1 MSTSSKA
8 TWGLLPEDVL
18 LTLKNKHWQNSRNLK
33 SLLSGGDSFPL
44 VVPLKPPRGNAA
56 IQNIGH
62 FQNFVSSW
70 KSFSQDSIYGA
81 GQERSDSKRKGCEVI
96 WEKRNFRSL
105 AEQDVPTHLNILDIG
120 SFACILGSDEEHQ
133 LQDWLSKIRY
143 IFESLSSQSYLP
155 QSQSHKASSYE
166 GSSSYGSSLINS
178 DQSLFQALIDHLETL
193 DSFEQDDLELLVRL
207 LPQLQKGMGQGC
219 YLRTLPVTFVDTK
232 FIEKNL
238 QIIESVVTALV
249 DKNVKDTG
257 LMNWLD
263 CKEKPKDWLL
273 VKPLCQE
280 TKSMLGGLPLLRLS
294 SDTLQDFELPARNI
308 LVIENEQSCLALSD
322 FRNTIAV
329 SGGGKNVSWMK
340 AGWLVHK
347 NVGYWGD
354 IDSEGLAILSN
365 ARSRLSSITP
375 LMMDELTIK
384 TFAERMVPEP
394 DSVSKDPV
402 ALTETEL
409 ALFKGLRADQYAD
422 KRLEQERL
430 PMEYVAQHIDAWV
443 V

>member
-1 MSTSSKA
+1 MRTSSKA
-8 TWGLLPEDVL
+8 TWGLLPKDVL

-70 KSFSQDSIYGA
+70 KSFSQDSINGA
-81 GQERSDSKRKGCEVI
+81 GQERGDSKSKGFEVV

-120 SFACILGSDEEHQ
+120 SLACILGSDEERQ

-155 QSQSHKASSYE
+155 QSQSHQASSYE
-166 GSSSYGSSLINS
+166 GSSSHDSSHRYS
-178 DQSLFQALIDHLETL
+178 DQNLFQALIDHLETL
-193 DSFEQDDLELLVRL
+193 DGFEQDDLELLVRL

-219 YLRTLPVTFVDTK
+219 YLRALPVTFVDTK

-238 QIIESVVTALV
+238 RIIESVVTALV
-249 DKNVKDTG
+249 DRSVKDTG
-257 LMNWLD
+257 LMSWLD
-263 CKEKPKDWLL
+263 CKEKPRDWLL

-280 TKSMLGGLPLLRLS
+280 TRSLLGGLPLLRLS

-308 LVIENEQSCLALSD
+308 LVIENEQSCLALSG
-322 FRNTIAV
+322 FRDTIAV

-340 AGWLVHK
+340 AGWLADK

-354 IDSEGLAILSN
+354 IDSEGLAILSD
-365 ARSRLSSITP
+365 ARSKLSSIAS
-375 LMMDELTIK
+375 LMMDAQTVKAFE
-384 TFAERMVPEP
+384 ERMVPEP

-402 ALTETEL
+402 SLTEKEL

>member
-18 LTLKNKHWQNSRNLK
+18 LTLKNKYWLNSRNLK
-33 SLLSGGDSFPL
+33 SLLSGGASFPL

-70 KSFSQDSIYGA
+70 KSFSQDSTNGA
-81 GQERSDSKRKGCEVI
+81 GQERDDSKSKGCEVV

-120 SFACILGSDEEHQ
+120 SLACILGSDEERQ

-143 IFESLSSQSYLP
+143 IFESLSSQSYFP
-155 QSQSHKASSYE
+155 QSQSHQASSDE
-166 GSSSYGSSLINS
+166 GSSSHDSSLRGS
-178 DQSLFQALIDHLETL
+178 DQNLFQALIDHLETL
-193 DSFEQDDLELLVRL
+193 DSFEQGDLKLLVSL

-219 YLRTLPVTFVDTK
+219 YLRALPVTFVDTK

-238 QIIESVVTALV
+238 RIIESVVTALV
-249 DKNVKDTG
+249 DRSVKDIG
-257 LMNWLD
+257 LMSWLD
-263 CKEKPKDWLL
+263 CKEKPRDWLL

-280 TKSMLGGLPLLRLS
+280 TRSLLGGLPLLRLS
-294 SDTLQDFELPARNI
+294 SDTLQEFELPARNI

-322 FRNTIAV
+322 VHNTIAV

-340 AGWLVHK
+340 AGWLADK

-354 IDSEGLAILSN
+354 IDSEGLAILSD

-375 LMMDELTIK
+375 LMMDELTVK

>member
-70 KSFSQDSIYGA
+70 KSFSQDSINGA
-81 GQERSDSKRKGCEVI
+81 GQERGDSKSKGFEVV

-120 SFACILGSDEEHQ
+120 SLACILGSDEERQ

-155 QSQSHKASSYE
+155 QSQSHQASSYE
-166 GSSSYGSSLINS
+166 GSSSHGSSLRNS
-178 DQSLFQALIDHLETL
+178 DQNLFQALIDHLETL

-207 LPQLQKGMGQGC
+207 LPQLQKGMGRGC
-219 YLRTLPVTFVDTK
+219 YLRALPVTFVDTK

-238 QIIESVVTALV
+238 RIIESVVTALV
-249 DKNVKDTG
+249 DKNVKGTG
-257 LMNWLD
+257 LMSWLD
-263 CKEKPKDWLL
+263 CKEKPRDWLL

-280 TKSMLGGLPLLRLS
+280 TRSLLGGLPLLRLS

-308 LVIENEQSCLALSD
+308 LVIENEQSCLSLSD
-322 FRNTIAV
+322 VHNTIAV

-340 AGWLVHK
+340 AGWLADK

-354 IDSEGLAILSN
+354 IDSEGLAILSD

-375 LMMDELTIK
+375 LMMDELTVK

>member
-1 MSTSSKA
+1 MGTSSKA

-18 LTLKNKHWQNSRNLK
+18 HSLKNKHWQNSRNLR

-44 VVPLKPPRGNAA
+44 VVPLKPPRGNTA

-70 KSFSQDSIYGA
+70 KSFSQNSIHEA
-81 GQERSDSKRKGCEVI
+81 GQERSDSKNKGCEVI

-120 SFACILGSDEEHQ
+120 SLVCILGSDEERQ

-143 IFESLSSQSYLP
+143 IFESLSP
-155 QSQSHKASSYE
+155 QPYSPLRNGHQDSSYE
-166 GSSSYGSSLINS
+166 EGSSHGNS
-178 DQSLFQALIDHLETL
+178 DQKLFQALINHLETL
-193 DSFEQDDLELLVRL
+193 NSLEQDDLELLVRL

-219 YLRTLPVTFVDTK
+219 YLRALPVTFVDTK
-232 FIEKNL
+232 FIEKNFR
-238 QIIESVVTALV
+238 IIESIVTALV
-249 DKNVKDTG
+249 DRSVTDIG

-280 TKSMLGGLPLLRLS
+280 TKSLLGDLPLLRIS
-294 SDTLQDFELPARNI
+294 SDTLQNFELPARNI

-322 FRNTIAV
+322 VRNTIAV
-329 SGGGKNVSWMK
+329 SGGGKNTSWMK
-340 AGWLVHK
+340 AGWLADK

-354 IDSEGLAILSN
+354 IDSEGLGILSDV
-365 ARSRLSSITP
+365 RCKLSGIVP
-375 LMMDELTIK
+375 LMMDEQTVK
-384 TFAERMVPEP
+384 TFEERMVLEP
-394 DSVSKDPV
+394 DSVSKNPV

-409 ALFKGLRADQYAD
+409 LLFKQLRSRHYVGT
-422 KRLEQERL
+422 RLEQERL
-430 PMEYVAQHIDAWV
+430 PLDYVIKNITNFIT
-443 V
+443 

>member
-1 MSTSSKA
+1 M
-8 TWGLLPEDVL
+8 
-18 LTLKNKHWQNSRNLK
+18 
-33 SLLSGGDSFPL
+33 

-70 KSFSQDSIYGA
+70 KRFSQDSMNGA
-81 GQERSDSKRKGCEVI
+81 DQKIGNSKSKGFEVV

-105 AEQDVPTHLNILDIG
+105 AEQNVPTHLNILDIG
-120 SFACILGSDEEHQ
+120 SLACILGSDEERQ

-155 QSQSHKASSYE
+155 QSQNHQASSYE
-166 GSSSYGSSLINS
+166 GRYSHADS

-193 DSFEQDDLELLVRL
+193 DSFEQNDLELLVRL

-219 YLRTLPVTFVDTK
+219 YLRALPVTFVDTK

-238 QIIESVVTALV
+238 RIIESVVTALLDRSV
-249 DKNVKDTG
+249 RNIG

-280 TKSMLGGLPLLRLS
+280 TRALLGGLPLLRLS

-322 FRNTIAV
+322 IHNTIAV
-329 SGGGKNVSWMK
+329 SGGGKNIAWLK
-340 AGWLVHK
+340 AGWLADK

-354 IDSEGLAILSN
+354 IDSEGLAILSD
-365 ARSRLSSITP
+365 ARSKLSSITP
-375 LMMDELTIK
+375 LMMDELTVK
-384 TFAERMVPEP
+384 TFAQRMVPEP
-394 DSVSKDPV
+394 DSVSKDPI
-402 ALTETEL
+402 ALTEKEL
-409 ALFKGLRADQYAD
+409 ALFKGLRANQYAN

-430 PMEYVAQHIDAWV
+430 PMDYVAQHIDAWIV
-443 V
+443 

>member
-1 MSTSSKA
+1 MRTSSKA

-70 KSFSQDSIYGA
+70 KSFSQDSINGA
-81 GQERSDSKRKGCEVI
+81 GQERSDSKSKGCEVI

-120 SFACILGSDEEHQ
+120 SLAYILGLDEERQ

-143 IFESLSSQSYLP
+143 IFESLSSQLNI
-155 QSQSHKASSYE
+155 HKASSYE
-166 GSSSYGSSLINS
+166 GSSSYGNS
-178 DQSLFQALIDHLETL
+178 DQNLFQALIDHLETL
-193 DSFEQDDLELLVRL
+193 NSFEQDDLELLVRL

-219 YLRTLPVTFVDTK
+219 YLRALPVTFVDTK

-238 QIIESVVTALV
+238 LIIESVVTALV
-249 DKNVKDTG
+249 DRSVKGIG
-257 LMNWLD
+257 LMSWLD
-263 CKEKPKDWLL
+263 CKEKPRDWLL

-280 TKSMLGGLPLLRLS
+280 TRSLLGGLPLLRLS
-294 SDTLQDFELPARNI
+294 SDTLQEFELPARNI

-322 FRNTIAV
+322 VHNTIAV

-340 AGWLVHK
+340 AGWLADK

-354 IDSEGLAILSN
+354 IDSEGLAILSD
-365 ARSRLSSITP
+365 ARSRLSSMTP
-375 LMMDELTIK
+375 LMMDELTVK

>member
-18 LTLKNKHWQNSRNLK
+18 LTLKNKYWQNSRNLK

-70 KSFSQDSIYGA
+70 KSFSQDSINGA
-81 GQERSDSKRKGCEVI
+81 GQERGDSKSKGCEVV

-120 SFACILGSDEEHQ
+120 SLACMLGSDEERQ

-155 QSQSHKASSYE
+155 QNQSHQASSYK
-166 GSSSYGSSLINS
+166 GSSSHGDS
-178 DQSLFQALIDHLETL
+178 DQNLFQALINHLETL

-219 YLRTLPVTFVDTK
+219 YLRALPVTFVDTK

-238 QIIESVVTALV
+238 RVIESVVTALV
-249 DKNVKDTG
+249 DKNVKGTG
-257 LMNWLD
+257 LMSWLD
-263 CKEKPKDWLL
+263 CKEKSRDWLL

-280 TKSMLGGLPLLRLS
+280 TRSLLGGLPLLRLS
-294 SDTLQDFELPARNI
+294 SDTLQEFELPARNI

-322 FRNTIAV
+322 VHNTIAV

-340 AGWLVHK
+340 AGWLDDK

-354 IDSEGLAILSN
+354 IDSEGLAILSD
-365 ARSRLSSITP
+365 ARSKLSNITP
-375 LMMDELTIK
+375 LMMDELTVK

-394 DSVSKDPV
+394 DSVSKEPIF
-402 ALTETEL
+402 LTEKEL
-409 ALFKGLRADQYAD
+409 LLFKRLRSRHYVGT
-422 KRLEQERL
+422 RLEQERL
-430 PMEYVAQHIDAWV
+430 PLDYVIKSITDFII
-443 V
+443 

>member
-1 MSTSSKA
+1 MSTSSRA

-70 KSFSQDSIYGA
+70 KSFSQDSINGA
-81 GQERSDSKRKGCEVI
+81 GQERGDSKSKGFEVV

-105 AEQDVPTHLNILDIG
+105 AVQDVPTHLNILDIG
-120 SFACILGSDEEHQ
+120 SLACILGSDEERQ

-155 QSQSHKASSYE
+155 QSQSHQASSYE
-166 GSSSYGSSLINS
+166 GISSHGNS
-178 DQSLFQALIDHLETL
+178 DQNLFQALIDQLETL
-193 DSFEQDDLELLVRL
+193 DGFEQDDLELLVRL

-219 YLRTLPVTFVDTK
+219 YLRALPVTFVDTK

-238 QIIESVVTALV
+238 RIIESVVTALV
-249 DKNVKDTG
+249 DRSVKDTG
-257 LMNWLD
+257 LMSWLD
-263 CKEKPKDWLL
+263 CKEKPRDWLL

-280 TKSMLGGLPLLRLS
+280 TRSLLGGLPLLRLS

-308 LVIENEQSCLALSD
+308 LVIENEQSCLALND
-322 FRNTIAV
+322 VHNTIAV

-340 AGWLVHK
+340 AGWLAHK

-354 IDSEGLAILSN
+354 IDSEGLAILSD

-375 LMMDELTIK
+375 LMMDELTVK

>member
-1 MSTSSKA
+1 MSTSSRA

-70 KSFSQDSIYGA
+70 KSFSQDSINGA
-81 GQERSDSKRKGCEVI
+81 GQERGDSKSKGFEVV

-105 AEQDVPTHLNILDIG
+105 AVQDVPTHLNILDIG
-120 SFACILGSDEEHQ
+120 SLACILGSDEERQ

-155 QSQSHKASSYE
+155 QSQSHQASSDE
-166 GSSSYGSSLINS
+166 GSSFHGSSLRNS

-207 LPQLQKGMGQGC
+207 LPQLQKRMGQGC
-219 YLRTLPVTFVDTK
+219 YLRALPVTFVDTK

-238 QIIESVVTALV
+238 RIIESVVTALV
-249 DKNVKDTG
+249 DRSVKDIG
-257 LMNWLD
+257 LMSWLD
-263 CKEKPKDWLL
+263 CKEKPRDWLL

-280 TKSMLGGLPLLRLS
+280 TRSLLGGLPLLRLS

-308 LVIENEQSCLALSD
+308 LVIENEQSCLALND
-322 FRNTIAV
+322 VHNTIAV

-340 AGWLVHK
+340 AGWLAHK

-354 IDSEGLAILSN
+354 IDSEGLAILSD

-375 LMMDELTIK
+375 LMMDELTVK

>member
-18 LTLKNKHWQNSRNLK
+18 LTLKNKYWQNSRNLK

-70 KSFSQDSIYGA
+70 KSFSQDSINGA
-81 GQERSDSKRKGCEVI
+81 GQERGDSKSKGCEVV

-120 SFACILGSDEEHQ
+120 SLACILGSDEECQ

-143 IFESLSSQSYLP
+143 IFESLSSQSFLP
-155 QSQSHKASSYE
+155 QSQSHQASSDE
-166 GSSSYGSSLINS
+166 GSSSHGDS
-178 DQSLFQALIDHLETL
+178 DQNLFQALIDHLETL
-193 DSFEQDDLELLVRL
+193 DSFERDDLELFVRL

-219 YLRTLPVTFVDTK
+219 YLRALPVTFVDTK

-238 QIIESVVTALV
+238 RIIESVVTALV
-249 DKNVKDTG
+249 DKNVKGTG
-257 LMNWLD
+257 LMSWLD
-263 CKEKPKDWLL
+263 CKEKPRDWLL

-280 TKSMLGGLPLLRLS
+280 TRSLLGGLPLLRLS

-308 LVIENEQSCLALSD
+308 LVIENEQSCLSLSD
-322 FRNTIAV
+322 VRNTIAV

-340 AGWLVHK
+340 AGWLADK

-354 IDSEGLAILSN
+354 IDSEGLAILSD

-375 LMMDELTIK
+375 LMMDELTVK

-430 PMEYVAQHIDAWV
+430 PMEYVAHHIDAWV

>member
-18 LTLKNKHWQNSRNLK
+18 IILKNKYWQNSRNLK
-33 SLLSGGDSFPL
+33 SLLSGVDSFPL

-70 KSFSQDSIYGA
+70 KSFSQDCNHEVDQDRCDPKS
-81 GQERSDSKRKGCEVI
+81 KGCKVI

-105 AEQDVPTHLNILDIG
+105 AEQDVPTHLNISDIG
-120 SFACILGSDEEHQ
+120 SLACILGSDEVLQ

-143 IFESLSSQSYLP
+143 IFESLSSQLN
-155 QSQSHKASSYE
+155 SHKACSQE
-166 GSSSYGSSLINS
+166 GSSYYGNS
-178 DQSLFQALIDHLETL
+178 GQHLFQVLIDHLETL
-193 DSFEQDDLELLVRL
+193 NSFEQDDLELLVKL

-219 YLRTLPVTFVDTK
+219 YLRALPVTFVDTK

-238 QIIESVVTALV
+238 RIIESLACALLDGGV
-249 DKNVKDTG
+249 RNTG
-257 LMNWLD
+257 LMAWLD

-273 VKPLCQE
+273 VKPLCDE
-280 TKSMLGGLPLLRLS
+280 SKTMLGGLPLLRLS

-308 LVIENEQSCLALSD
+308 LVIENEQCCLALSNVP
-322 FRNTIAV
+322 NTIAV

-340 AGWLVHK
+340 AGWLADK

-354 IDSEGLAILSN
+354 IDSEGLAILSDV
-365 ARSRLSSITP
+365 RSRLSTITP
-375 LMMDELTIK
+375 LMMDEVTVK
-384 TFAERMVPEP
+384 TFAERMVQES
-394 DSVSKDPV
+394 DSVSRDPI
-402 ALTETEL
+402 ALTDNEL
-409 ALFKGLRADQYAD
+409 ALFKRLRSGYFAN

-430 PMEYVAQHIDAWV
+430 PLEYVTQHIHDWIE
-443 V
+443 

>member
-70 KSFSQDSIYGA
+70 KSFSQDSINGA
-81 GQERSDSKRKGCEVI
+81 GQERGDSKSKGFEVV

-105 AEQDVPTHLNILDIG
+105 AEQDVPTHLDILDIG
-120 SFACILGSDEEHQ
+120 SLACILGSDEERQ
-133 LQDWLSKIRY
+133 LQYWLSKIRY

-155 QSQSHKASSYE
+155 QSQSHQASSYE
-166 GSSSYGSSLINS
+166 GSSSHDSSLRGS
-178 DQSLFQALIDHLETL
+178 DQNLFQALIDHLETL
-193 DSFEQDDLELLVRL
+193 DGFEQDDLELLVRL

-219 YLRTLPVTFVDTK
+219 YLRALPVTFVDTK

-238 QIIESVVTALV
+238 RIIESVVTALV
-249 DKNVKDTG
+249 DRSVKDIG
-257 LMNWLD
+257 LMSWLD
-263 CKEKPKDWLL
+263 CKEKPRDWLL

-280 TKSMLGGLPLLRLS
+280 TRSLLGGLPLLRLS
-294 SDTLQDFELPARNI
+294 SDTLQEFELPARNI

-322 FRNTIAV
+322 VHNTIAV

-340 AGWLVHK
+340 AGWLADK

-354 IDSEGLAILSN
+354 IDSEGLAILSD

-375 LMMDELTIK
+375 LMMDELTVK

-402 ALTETEL
+402 SLTETEL

>member
-70 KSFSQDSIYGA
+70 KSFSQDSINGA
-81 GQERSDSKRKGCEVI
+81 GQERSDSKSKGYEVI

-120 SFACILGSDEEHQ
+120 SLACILGSDEERQ
-133 LQDWLSKIRY
+133 LQGWLSKIRY
-143 IFESLSSQSYLP
+143 IFESLSSQSFLP
-155 QSQSHKASSYE
+155 QSQSHQASSDE
-166 GSSSYGSSLINS
+166 GSSFHDSSLRGS
-178 DQSLFQALIDHLETL
+178 DQNLFQALIDHLETL
-193 DSFEQDDLELLVRL
+193 DSFEQDDLKLLVSL

-219 YLRTLPVTFVDTK
+219 YLRALPVTFVDTK

-238 QIIESVVTALV
+238 RIIESVVTALV
-249 DKNVKDTG
+249 DRSVKDIG
-257 LMNWLD
+257 LMSWLD
-263 CKEKPKDWLL
+263 CKEKPRDWLL

-280 TKSMLGGLPLLRLS
+280 TRSLLGGLPLLRLS

-322 FRNTIAV
+322 VHNTIAV

-340 AGWLVHK
+340 AGWLADK

-354 IDSEGLAILSN
+354 IDSEGLAILSD

-375 LMMDELTIK
+375 LMMDELTVK
-384 TFAERMVPEP
+384 TFAERMVSEP